1 MGTCHSVIRGKA
13 GEFLAPARA
22 VGRLFAVEKCLL
34 VPTICHRS
42 QSFIASITYFQRTA
56 RVSITGSQIRLGS
69 VSARPLVRQDHGVV
83 LPALRVRP
91 LLLGNGI
98 LKMIVRNDSGLRR
111 TATLPAAHQ
120 NLAKIY

>member
-1 MGTCHSVIRGKA
+1 MRGKA
-13 GEFLAPARA
+13 GELFALARA
-22 VGRLFAVEKCLL
+22 VDGLFAVEKCLL
-34 VPTICHRS
+34 VPIIRHTS

-56 RVSITGSQIRLGS
+56 RVSITGSQTRLGS
-69 VSARPLVRQDHGVV
+69 VSARPLVRQDHGAV
-83 LPALRVRP
+83 LLALRVRS

-98 LKMIVRNDSGLRR
+98 LKMIVRNDSCLGR